1 MSERR
6 VGGIALLI
14 LLLAASLSRPCSG
27 RNLVR
32 ESCKT
37 PVPGSLV
44 ASPHDLRSHNGI
56 LHTTLTVGGLSDPS
70 GHIRYCFFDDR
81 GYLAPTLRVQPGDEL
96 DIRLR
101 DEIHLPAG
109 AAQAAM
115 GAMAA
120 GHSAGRVHLPH
131 NPCAGGSMSSGAIN
145 LHFHGLEIPPACHQD
160 DTLHTVVE
168 PGDPPFEYRFSVPR
182 TQPPGLYW
190 YHAHIHGLS
199 EVELLGG
206 ASGALIVEGLE
217 HAVPR
222 VRGLPERVLVI
233 RGEWMPPAVPSAKA
247 DPNRPTQ
254 QLSINY
260 VPVPYPAYPPAII
273 RMRPHARELWRVVN
287 ACADTYLRLQVVFHG
302 RPESLGLV
310 ALDGAPLRYGEPGA
324 RNYAPEPLTVILPPA
339 GRAEFIVTAPA
350 AGESGRLMTDFVN
363 RGPDDE
369 TPIGTGT
376 GATVAGPIADD
387 VDPTR
392 PLASILVSTHAVEP
406 PAIRPATTAPV
417 PPSVPLSSLRP
428 DRKRTL
434 YFSESSAR
442 PGDPTSPISYFITE
456 VGHAPAVFDPRRT
469 QPDITVHVGDV
480 EDWTIENRTR
490 EVHAFHIHQLHFVI
504 VGQRGAPWEQ
514 PTLRDTVNVP
524 AWSGFGP
531 YPSVTLRM
539 DFRDPRLVGTFP
551 YHCHIAQHM
560 DGGMMGTVR
569 VAPATSRCPRQ
580 GRLSARRCP

>member
-1 MSERR
+1 MSGRR
-6 VGGIALLI
+6 AGSLVLLI
-14 LLLAASLSRPCSG
+14 LLLGATLPRPCSG
-27 RNLVR
+27 QSLHRGW
-32 ESCKT
+32 CK
-37 PVPGSLV
+37 PPDPGSL
-44 ASPHDLRSHNGI
+44 ATPPHDLRSRNGI
-56 LHTTLTVGGLSDPS
+56 LKATITVRGAIDPS
-70 GHIRYCFFDDR
+70 GHIRYCLFDDR
-81 GYLAPTLRVQPGDEL
+81 GDLAPTLRIQPGDEL

-101 DEIHLPAG
+101 DQISLPAR
-109 AAQAAM
+109 AAPAGI
-115 GAMAA
+115 GAMTVRR
-120 GHSAGRVHLPH
+120 SAGDTHSPRD
-131 NPCAGGSMSSGAIN
+131 PCAGGPMSAGSIN
-145 LHFHGLEIPPACHQD
+145 LHFHGLEIPPVCHQD

-168 PGDPPFEYRFSVPR
+168 PGDPPFEYRFRVPP

-206 ASGALIVEGLE
+206 ASGALIVEGID
-217 HAVPR
+217 HAAPR
-222 VRGLPERVLVI
+222 VRGLPERILVI
-233 RGEWMPPAVPSAKA
+233 RDGWMPAPDPAAKA
-247 DPNRPTQ
+247 DPNRPTR

-260 VPVPYPAYPPAII
+260 VPVPYPAYPPAVI
-273 RMRPHARELWRVVN
+273 RMRPHARELWRLVN
-287 ACADTYLRLQVVFHG
+287 ACADTYLRLQVLFNG

-310 ALDGAPLRYGEPGA
+310 ALDGAPLRYGDPGA
-324 RNYAPEPLTVILPPA
+324 RGYAPQPLSIILPPA

-350 AGESGRLMTDFVN
+350 AGESGRLMTDFMN
-363 RGPDDE
+363 RGPDEE
-369 TPIGTGT
+369 TPIGTGA
-376 GATVAGPIADD
+376 GAPAAGPVTDD

-406 PAIRPATTAPV
+406 SAIRPATTAPV
-417 PPSVPLSSLRP
+417 PPSVPLSSVRP

-434 YFSESSAR
+434 YFSESAR

-456 VGHAPAVFDPRRT
+456 TGHTPAVFDPRRS
-469 QPDITVHVGDV
+469 QPDMTVHVGDV

-490 EVHAFHIHQLHFVI
+490 EVHAFHIHQLHFII

-569 VAPATSRCPRQ
+569 VEPATSR
-580 GRLSARRCP
+580 